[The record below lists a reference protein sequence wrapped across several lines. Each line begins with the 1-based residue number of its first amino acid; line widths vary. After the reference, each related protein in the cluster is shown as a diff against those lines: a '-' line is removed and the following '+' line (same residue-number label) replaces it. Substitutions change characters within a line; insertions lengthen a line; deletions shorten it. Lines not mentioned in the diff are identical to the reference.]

1 MIRFSKSSF
10 YFNLYASIIL
20 IFLYSN
26 IILIAALKNKNN
38 QKRYL
43 YNFGNT
49 LKKKKKM
56 LMSEQ
61 IFTRLVWLFC
71 KQTKGPGPRQDK

>member
-49 LKKKKKM
+49 LKKKKM
-56 LMSEQ
+56 LLSGQ

-71 KQTKGPGPRQDK
+71 KQTIGPGPRQDK